1 MHSSASE
8 TYFLELSYHSL
19 PANYT
24 MPVDEYG
31 KAHIFDIV
39 DEMVNIH
46 NSKPS
51 TSEMPEAQLASK
63 LSASTQHFLGLRLCF
78 HTRKKAGAPAPRGQ
92 RGRLPPLPL
101 LYGGRRGQRNALF

>member
-24 MPVDEYG
+24 MPIDEYG

-78 HTRKKAGAPAPRGQ
+78 HTRKKVLSCNMFVADWGFPIDMFD
-92 RGRLPPLPL
+92 LWIE
-101 LYGGRRGQRNALF
+101 